1 MTLTTDPSATE
12 PDIWCR
18 DLVRIYATADFEVQA
33 LQGLNLRVESGELVA
48 LVGAS
53 GSGKSTL
60 LSILAGLDRP
70 SAGRVSVA
78 GVDLAALTGAARVD
92 YFRHRVGFVW
102 QQTARNLLPYLSAEQ
117 NIEVV
122 LGLAGRRDRRTR
134 VAELVELLGLG
145 EVRHHRPDRLSGGQ
159 QQRAALAV
167 ALANRPRVLLGDEV
181 TGELDEETTVEVLEA
196 VRTVNREEGVTTLL
210 VTHDPLVSE
219 HVARTVQIRDGRT
232 AAERHQRTRR
242 GADGTEQIVTEQ
254 LTVIDHAGRLQ
265 LPEEFVER
273 LSLRDRVLLGLEA
286 DHATVRPD
294 PGTGETTG
302 DSR

>member
-1 MTLTTDPSATE
+1 MTVTE
-12 PDIWCR
+12 RPVDELDIWCR
-18 DLVRIYATADFEVQA
+18 DLVRIYATAEFEVQA
-33 LQGLNLRVESGELVA
+33 LQGLNLRVEPGELVA

-70 SAGRVSVA
+70 TAGRVSVA
-78 GVDLAALTGAARVD
+78 GIDLAGLTGPARVD

-102 QQTARNLLPYLSAEQ
+102 QQTARNLLPYLTAEQ

-122 LGLAGRRDRRTR
+122 LGLAGRRDRRAR

-145 EVRHHRPDRLSGGQ
+145 EVRGHRPDRLSGGE

-219 HVARTVQIRDGRT
+219 HVARTIQIRDGRT
-232 AAERHQRTRR
+232 AAERHQRTRVSAE
-242 GADGTEQIVTEQ
+242 GSTEVVTEQ

-273 LSLRDRVLLGLEA
+273 LSLRDRVLLGLES

-294 PGTGETTG
+294 PGAGERAG
-302 DSR
+302 EER